1 MFKEKDFFD
10 NSKKFFLL
18 LASCTLILLFLN
30 FFAIQKTVAD
40 SIDFLVEP
48 VSSAAFVSSKSL
60 KEFLGV
66 FGEVNTLRGEYYDL
80 KEEYLKLKAESSFL
94 PVLKEENL
102 TLKEQLNVEFVEKDL
117 ILAEVLFQDWAL
129 RSESLIINMGREDG
143 LNEGDVVLVGNMYV
157 GLLIEVYENTS
168 KVRLP
173 TSRASSLKVM
183 IINQDENLNLSSFE
197 PQSFLSGVAVGRSN
211 VLSVENIEIR
221 GNIEK
226 GDTILINDAKVGTY
240 LYLGDVLTVEEDP
253 TATSRTC
260 TVQLPIDYSNLK
272 RVFIKKG
279 G

>member
-102 TLKEQLNVEFVEKDL
+102 TLKEQLNIEFVEKDL